1 MAQNKN
7 NLIATIISI
16 FIVGGGQIYSGRLIT
31 GLWFIIVFYGSIL
44 VTKILWIKLTVGFWF
59 LLGSWIVFWLFNIFD
74 AHRGVSYY
82 APPCEKNCPAGIAP
96 WYYINHIVS
105 NKKKYPFIPFF
116 KILGLI
122 CPAPCEDNC
131 TRRAIDEAV
140 AISTLKH
147 AVETEPPTTPK
158 NERKEK
164 VAIIG
169 AGPCGLTTAY
179 ELRKMGYQV
188 TVYEKE
194 KFLGGVLSAYI
205 PEFRLPRSI
214 VEEEIEQ
221 IKKIGFEINTGVE
234 VGKDF
239 VLAELITDYNAVF
252 VATGAGKSE
261 RLHIEGEELI
271 LGGLDVLHRIKRDDK
286 VKLGRVAI
294 IGGGNTAFDVARS
307 LLRCGNEV
315 AIYYRRGLDVMPAEK
330 KNKIESAEEGIKIYP
345 FTTPVRFK
353 KNKVII
359 AKTHCSE
366 GRHTKVEILPNTEF
380 EIDVDNVVAA
390 IGQTPDTGFLGEY
403 LSIDKMGRIVTR
415 NGKTSN
421 PKIFAGGDA
430 VLGPQTIAHAV
441 GNGIKIAQQIDK
453 FISGS
458 ILPARKLIE
467 FKIEPLFWQVVSK
480 ARIKIP
486 HRKIEERIKDF
497 KMVESIPEITQLK
510 EEAKRCLVCPLRYK
524 P

>member
-1 MAQNKN
+1 MVQNKRN
-7 NLIATIISI
+7 IIASIISI
-16 FIVGGGQIYSGRLIT
+16 FIVGGGQIYSGRMIS
-31 GLWFIIVFYGSIL
+31 GIWYIIAFYGSVL

-59 LLGSWIVFWLFNIFD
+59 LLGAWIVFWLFNIYD
-74 AHRGVSYY
+74 AYRGETYY

-105 NKKKYPFIPFF
+105 NKEKYPFIPFF

-131 TRRAIDEAV
+131 TRRAIDAAV

-147 AVETEPPTTPK
+147 AVDTEPTATPK
-158 NERKEK
+158 NDRKEK

-179 ELRKMGYQV
+179 ELREIGYQV

-205 PEFRLPRSI
+205 PEFRLPRSL
-214 VEEEIEQ
+214 VEDEIEQ

-239 VLAELITDYNAVF
+239 ALAELITNYNAIF
-252 VATGAGKSE
+252 IATGAGKSE
-261 RLHIEGEELI
+261 KLHIEGEERALS
-271 LGGLDVLHRIKRDDK
+271 GLDILRRIKNGERFN
-286 VKLGRVAI
+286 LGRVAV

-315 AIYYRRGLDVMPAEK
+315 SIYYRRGIEHMPAEK
-330 KNKIESAEEGIKIYP
+330 ENKIESDEEGIRIFP
-345 FTTPVRFK
+345 FTTPVCIK
-353 KNKVII
+353 KNSVIM
-359 AKTHCSE
+359 AKTKCGE
-366 GRHTKVEILPNTEF
+366 GRHTRVEIIPQSEF
-380 EIDVDNVVAA
+380 EIEIDNVVAA
-390 IGQTPDTGFLGEY
+390 IGQAADTGFLREY
-403 LSIDKMGRIVTR
+403 IKTDKVGRILTK
-415 NGKTSN
+415 NGITSN

-430 VLGPQTIAHAV
+430 ALGPQTLAHAV
-441 GNGIKIAQQIDK
+441 GDGIRIAKRIDRFLKGSLFNFNFTIYPVEPQYWQTINIPRIKIAH
-453 FISGS
+453 
-458 ILPARKLIE
+458 R
-467 FKIEPLFWQVVSK
+467 QVV
-480 ARIKIP
+480 
-486 HRKIEERIKDF
+486 ERIKDF
-497 KMVESIPEITQLK
+497 KPVEDIPSIEDLK
-510 EEAKRCLVCPLRYK
+510 NEAKRCLVCPLRYR